1 MLGLGGVPSL
11 IMLCG
16 LCFLPESPRWLITKG
31 RMVAAKAVRPPSRC
45 ARPGHADSAQ
55 TTCLASRR
63 WWRRASLTTGDVRA
77 SPARL
82 AGAPPAARGAN

>member
-45 ARPGHADSAQ
+45 ARLLAAHAPATRTRHRQ
-55 TTCLASRR
+55 P
-63 WWRRASLTTGDVRA
+63 A
-77 SPARL
+77 SPRVAGGAVHRL
-82 AGAPPAARGAN
+82 